1 MFLLSGIRLVIVL
14 WCVFTN
20 FRLNFAI
27 LCSWPWALTQLVS
40 SVLIFLRPSALIT
53 RLSIFLQAHWCYALT
68 PTIFSSFKSL
78 LKSYRFCNDYKSLQ
92 SYPGY
97 SSGKLVSAL
106 LLNSICPVASF
117 PSSPSLVCRN
127 SPEMLSILHWACSC
141 PSLVCRKDVYWF
153 AYF

>member
-27 LCSWPWALTQLVS
+27 LCSWPWALTQVVS
-40 SVLIFLRPSALIT
+40 SVLIFLWPSALIT

-106 LLNSICPVASF
+106 LLNSVCPAAPF
-117 PSSPSLVCRN
+117 PNLRSLVGRN
-127 SPEMLSILHWACSC
+127 SPERLYSLHRACSW
-141 PSLVCRKDVYWF
+141 PSLVCRKDVHWF
-153 AYF
+153 ACF

>member
-1 MFLLSGIRLVIVL
+1 MVLLSGIRLVIVL
-14 WCVFTN
+14 WCVFAN

-27 LCSWPWALTQLVS
+27 LCSWPWALTQVVS

-92 SYPGY
+92 TYPGY

-106 LLNSICPVASF
+106 LRNFICLIASF
-117 PSSPSLVCRN
+117 PNL
-127 SPEMLSILHWACSC
+127 
-141 PSLVCRKDVYWF
+141 PSLVCRKSPEMLFILPWACSWPSLVFRKDVH
-153 AYF
+153 